1 MAKYTHPETIAV
13 HGGHTPDPVTKA
25 RGVPVWRT
33 TAYNFDSAE
42 HGANLFALKELG
54 YIYSR
59 LGDPTGAIL
68 EQRMA
73 ELEGG
78 AAAVAV
84 ASGTSAI
91 HYTALTL
98 ARAGDE
104 IVASRYLYGGT
115 HTMFTVLLKDQ
126 GITVKL
132 VDALDPENVRA
143 AITDKTRFVFTEV
156 IGNPSLDVVDVKA
169 LADIA
174 HEARIP
180 LAVDSTFTPPVNYR
194 PIEDGADIVI
204 HSLSK
209 WIGGHGAGIGG
220 IAVDSGSFDWK
231 NSNVP
236 LMKESDSA
244 YHGLRWAFDLPPAL
258 APIAFALRFRT
269 GPLRNLGACLSPD
282 NSWIFIQG
290 VETLPLRMARHN
302 ENASAVARWLKNHP
316 KVAWV
321 RYPGLEGDA
330 GFETAARLFGKKSEH
345 PGAAAGF
352 GGMVAFGIK
361 GDGTATGREKG
372 RRFIDALELFSN
384 LANVG
389 DAKSLAIH
397 PASTTHSQLS
407 DKEQLD
413 AGLPPDLV
421 RLSIGIE
428 HIDDIILDLE
438 RALDQA

>member
-1 MAKYTHPETIAV
+1 MTQHINTIAV
-13 HGGHTPDPVTKA
+13 HGGQSPDPTTKA

-33 TAYNFDSAE
+33 TAYNFDSAQ

-59 LGDPTGAIL
+59 LHDPTSAVL
-68 EQRMA
+68 EARIA

-78 AAAVAV
+78 AAAVAT
-84 ASGTSAI
+84 ASGTAAI

-104 IVASRYLYGGT
+104 IVASKYLYGGT
-115 HTMFTVLLKDQ
+115 YTMFTVLLKDQ

-132 VDALDPENVRA
+132 VDALKPEEVEK
-143 AITDKTRFVFTEV
+143 AITNKTRFIFTEV
-156 IGNPSLDVVDVKA
+156 ISNPSLDVVDIRSLSA
-169 LADIA
+169 IA
-174 HEARIP
+174 KKHRIP
-180 LAVDSTFTPPVNYR
+180 LVVDSTFTPPVNYR

-220 IAVDSGSFDWK
+220 IVVDSGTFDWK

-236 LMKESDSA
+236 LLFEADPA
-244 YHGLRWAFDLPPAL
+244 YHGLRWAHDLPEPL

-269 GPLRNLGACLSPD
+269 GPLRNLGACLAPD

-290 VETLPLRMARHN
+290 LETLSLRLERHN
-302 ENASAVARWLKNHP
+302 QNALAVAQWLQAHP
-316 KVAWV
+316 KVEWV
-321 RYPGLEGDA
+321 RYPGLKEDPA
-330 GFETAARLFGKKSEH
+330 NKTAQELFASKK
-345 PGAAAGF
+345 GTLGGY

-361 GDGTATGREKG
+361 EGKDSSGQVRSGRLGAEA
-372 RRFIDALELFSN
+372 FINSLCLFSN

-389 DAKSLAIH
+389 DTKSLAIH

-407 DKEQLD
+407 EQEQLD
-413 AGLPPDLV
+413 ADLAPNLV

-428 HIDDIILDLE
+428 HIDDIIKDIE
-438 RALDQA
+438 QALSKI

>member
-1 MAKYTHPETIAV
+1 MGKNYKFDTLAV
-13 HGGHTPDPVTKA
+13 HGGQTPDPTTKA

-54 YIYSR
+54 YIYTR
-59 LGDPTGAIL
+59 LGDPTGAVL
-68 EQRMA
+68 ENRLA
-73 ELEGG
+73 LLEGG
-78 AAAVAV
+78 VAAVV
-84 ASGTSAI
+84 TASGTAAI

-104 IVASRYLYGGT
+104 IVSARNLYGGT
-115 HTMFTVLLKDQ
+115 YTMFTVLLKDQ

-132 VDALDPENVRA
+132 VDALDPEAVRK

-156 IGNPSLDVVDVKA
+156 VGNPSLDVVDIPA
-169 LADIA
+169 LAKVA
-174 HEARIP
+174 HERNIP
-180 LAVDSTFTPPVNYR
+180 LVVDSTFTPPSNYR

-220 IAVDSGSFDWK
+220 VVIDSGKFDWQA
-231 NSNVP
+231 SNVP
-236 LMKESDSA
+236 LLKEPDPA
-244 YHGLRWAFDLPPAL
+244 YHGLRWAYDLPAPL
-258 APIAFALRFRT
+258 APAAFAFRFRT
-269 GPLRNLGACLSPD
+269 DPLRNLGACLSPD

-290 VETLPLRMARHN
+290 TESLPLRMARHN
-302 ENASAVARWLKNHP
+302 ANALKVAEWLKQQP

-321 RYPGLEGDA
+321 RHPGLADDPSHA
-330 GFETAARLFGKKSEH
+330 TAARLFGGRASD
-345 PGAAAGF
+345 GGTGY
-352 GGMVAFGIK
+352 GGMVVFGIK
-361 GDGTATGREKG
+361 PDANGTGREKG
-372 RRFIDALELFSN
+372 QRFIDALELFSN

-397 PASTTHSQLS
+397 SASTTHSQLT

-421 RLSIGIE
+421 RLSVGIE
-428 HIDDIILDLE
+428 DIDDIIADLAQALE
-438 RALDQA
+438 RA

>member
-1 MAKYTHPETIAV
+1 MAKNLHIETLAV
-13 HGGHTPDPVTKA
+13 HGGHTPDPTTKA

-54 YIYSR
+54 YIYTR

-68 EQRMA
+68 ENRLA
-73 ELEGG
+73 LLEGG
-78 AAAVAV
+78 AAAVV
-84 ASGTSAI
+84 TASGTAAI
-91 HYTALTL
+91 HYTVLTL

-104 IVASRYLYGGT
+104 FVSARNLYGGT
-115 HTMFTVLLKDQ
+115 YTMFSVLLRDQ
-126 GITVKL
+126 GIQAKL
-132 VDALDPENVRA
+132 VDALDPENFRK
-143 AITDKTRFVFTEV
+143 AITPKTRFIFIETV
-156 IGNPSLDVVDVKA
+156 GNPALDVVDVAAIAK
-169 LADIA
+169 IA
-174 HEARIP
+174 HEHRIP
-180 LAVDSTFTPPVNYR
+180 LVVDSTFTPPVNYR

-209 WIGGHGAGIGG
+209 WIGGHGSAIGG
-220 IAVDSGSFDWK
+220 AVIDSGKFDWK

-236 LMKESDSA
+236 LMTEPDPA
-244 YHGLRWAFDLPPAL
+244 YHGLRWAHDLPAPL
-258 APIAFALRFRT
+258 APVAFAFRFRT
-269 GPLRNLGACLSPD
+269 DPVRNLGACLSPD

-290 VETLPLRMARHN
+290 AESLHVRMARHN
-302 ENASAVARWLKNHP
+302 ENALKVAEWLKKHP

-321 RYPGLEGDA
+321 RYPGLKDD
-330 GFETAARLFGKKSEH
+330 
-345 PGAAAGF
+345 PGYKVASRQFKNGF
-352 GGMVAFGIK
+352 GGMVVFGIK
-361 GDGTATGREKG
+361 GDAKESGRAKGEK
-372 RRFIDALELFSN
+372 FIDALELFSN

-397 PASTTHSQLS
+397 SASTTHSQLT

-428 HIDDIILDLE
+428 HVDDIIADLE
-438 RALDQA
+438 QALAKA